1 MEYQWY
7 PGHMSKAKRQMKE
20 DISLIDVV
28 IELVDARIPFSSKNP
43 DMNELAKGK
52 ARVLLLNKADLADE
66 ARTKQYKKYYE
77 AQGYQ
82 VVSLN
87 AKAPNTVKNVTAVVM
102 EACKEKIERDRKRGI
117 IGRPIRAMI
126 VGIPNVGKSTFINTY
141 AGKAC
146 AKTGNKPGVTK
157 GRQWIRLNKNLELLD
172 TPGILWPKFEDQMV
186 GLRIALIGSIN
197 EDILNVM
204 ELAEKLLSYL
214 HEHYPNAVME
224 RYKIESVADGE
235 ECLIRIAEK
244 RACKKKGG
252 ELDLEKAAG
261 FVMDD
266 FRAGRLGRITLE
278 VPQSKETAD
287 NVIHKETQEIIEKD
301 KKEHIESEPTTNE

>member
-66 ARTKQYKKYYE
+66 ARTRQYKKYYE

-87 AKAPNTVKNVTAVVM
+87 AKAPNTVKSVTAVVM

-204 ELAEKLLSYL
+204 ELAEKLLAYL
-214 HEHYPNAVME
+214 YENYPNAVME
-224 RYKIESVADGE
+224 RYKVEGVADGE

-278 VPQSKETAD
+278 VPQKQEVVEQKDTKETVVQD
-287 NVIHKETQEIIEKD
+287 IQEET
-301 KKEHIESEPTTNE
+301 ESEQTTNE

>member
-1 MEYQWY
+1 
-7 PGHMSKAKRQMKE
+7 
-20 DISLIDVV
+20 
-28 IELVDARIPFSSKNP
+28 
-43 DMNELAKGK
+43 
-52 ARVLLLNKADLADE
+52 
-66 ARTKQYKKYYE
+66 
-77 AQGYQ
+77 
-82 VVSLN
+82 
-87 AKAPNTVKNVTAVVM
+87 
-102 EACKEKIERDRKRGI
+102 
-117 IGRPIRAMI
+117 MI

-235 ECLIRIAEK
+235 ECLARIAEK

-278 VPQSKETAD
+278 VPQTKPEVIEEPKAMEENPNQDAKE
-287 NVIHKETQEIIEKD
+287 Q
-301 KKEHIESEPTTNE
+301 IESEQTTNE